1 MCLNWFF
8 SRCHLSIIQ
17 VICSSFREIVSKI
30 IYLYERCKPFLSEWK
45 HHKAHISCCRN
56 TAPKK
61 SMYTYNSMSTYS
73 KLVNYSLPNRAR
85 WYHWCQSHH
94 HNHGI
99 LSWSRSTQITGQTC
113 LGGKITPSAKSNHH
127 WHGKFFARQ
136 IPDTFLPTSSIQVWF
151 MWQSLVKSSEGSKF
165 WRLPCLSFRSKCGSC
180 CKIESLSIWSGRKWM
195 FANSKCSP
203 QKLIL
208 YL

>member
-1 MCLNWFF
+1 MPPVRTLSAF
-8 SRCHLSIIQ
+8 STVFLIWWLPLWEMQAIL
-17 VICSSFREIVSKI
+17 IKMKASSGPNILVLPEYCIKQ
-30 IYLYERCKPFLSEWK
+30 K
-45 HHKAHISCCRN
+45 HV
-56 TAPKK
+56 
-61 SMYTYNSMSTYS
+61 YNSKSQYS
-73 KLVNYSLPNRAR
+73 KLVNYLLPNRAR

-113 LGGKITPSAKSNHH
+113 LGGKITPSAKSSHH
-127 WHGKFFARQ
+127 GLGKFFARQ
-136 IPDTFLPTSSIQVWF
+136 IPDTFLPTSFIQVWF
-151 MWQSLVKSSEGSKF
+151 MWQSPAKSSEGSKF
-165 WRLPCLSFRSKCGSC
+165 SRLPWLSFRSKCGSC

>member
-1 MCLNWFF
+1 MSPKYNPGDLFLISWNCLEDDSPLWRMQAILIKMKA
-8 SRCHLSIIQ
+8 SSGPIILVLPEYRTKQ
-17 VICSSFREIVSKI
+17 
-30 IYLYERCKPFLSEWK
+30 K
-45 HHKAHISCCRN
+45 HV
-56 TAPKK
+56 
-61 SMYTYNSMSTYS
+61 YNSKSPYS
-73 KLVNYSLPNRAR
+73 KLVNYSLPYRAR
-85 WYHWCQSHH
+85 WYHWCHSHH

-127 WHGKFFARQ
+127 GLGKFFARQ

-151 MWQSLVKSSEGSKF
+151 MWQSPVKSSEGSKF
-165 WRLPCLSFRSKCGSC
+165 QRLPCLSFRSKCGSC

-195 FANSKCSP
+195 FANSECSP
-203 QKLIL
+203 QKRIL